1 MNRYLSLACSL
12 VAFFY
17 LSSCESYSEPTEKAH
32 QSDQPIVLTSFY
44 PKEGGARDKILLDGK
59 NFGTDVSKIK
69 VYFNNARASVVS
81 SSGSRIYAIVPRLP
95 GDNPRISVVVDT
107 DSVAYEETYAYHTQ
121 ALVST
126 VTGNGET
133 SFLAGTLS
141 TAQVYGKYLDL
152 DAEGNLF
159 MSWRDGGTF
168 GIARINEQQNIVT
181 PLIEADAANR
191 ILYANGLT
199 VDRATGML
207 TAAHESVKEVTFT
220 FDPREAWYPRQRNIK
235 YSQSDLNSIVD
246 ADRYKNFVTFCP
258 YDGYLYTRYRDGK
271 IAKID
276 PNTFEGHIIHQG
288 PSGSQYGQAINPA
301 KPWLLYITCLLYTS
315 PSPRD

>member
-121 ALVST
+121 AWGQHGSPET
-126 VTGNGET
+126 VKRASLPEHSPPLRYMANILIWMPKAIFSCHGV
-133 SFLAGTLS
+133 
-141 TAQVYGKYLDL
+141 TAVHL
-152 DAEGNLF
+152 
-159 MSWRDGGTF
+159 
-168 GIARINEQQNIVT
+168 
-181 PLIEADAANR
+181 
-191 ILYANGLT
+191 
-199 VDRATGML
+199 
-207 TAAHESVKEVTFT
+207 ES
-220 FDPREAWYPRQRNIK
+220 P
-235 YSQSDLNSIVD
+235 
-246 ADRYKNFVTFCP
+246 
-258 YDGYLYTRYRDGK
+258 G
-271 IAKID
+271 
-276 PNTFEGHIIHQG
+276 
-288 PSGSQYGQAINPA
+288 
-301 KPWLLYITCLLYTS
+301 
-315 PSPRD
+315 

>member
-17 LSSCESYSEPTEKAH
+17 LSSCESYSAPTEKAH

-159 MSWRDGGTF
+159 MSPG
-168 GIARINEQQNIVT
+168 
-181 PLIEADAANR
+181 
-191 ILYANGLT
+191 
-199 VDRATGML
+199 
-207 TAAHESVKEVTFT
+207 
-220 FDPREAWYPRQRNIK
+220 
-235 YSQSDLNSIVD
+235 
-246 ADRYKNFVTFCP
+246 
-258 YDGYLYTRYRDGK
+258 
-271 IAKID
+271 
-276 PNTFEGHIIHQG
+276 
-288 PSGSQYGQAINPA
+288 
-301 KPWLLYITCLLYTS
+301 
-315 PSPRD
+315 

>member
-1 MNRYLSLACSL
+1 MNRYLSLACWL

-17 LSSCESYSEPTEKAH
+17 LSSCESYSDHRRKTHPRRN
-32 QSDQPIVLTSFY
+32 SNRLYLTSFY

-141 TAQVYGKYLDL
+141 TR
-152 DAEGNLF
+152 
-159 MSWRDGGTF
+159 S
-168 GIARINEQQNIVT
+168 GI
-181 PLIEADAANR
+181 
-191 ILYANGLT
+191 
-199 VDRATGML
+199 
-207 TAAHESVKEVTFT
+207 
-220 FDPREAWYPRQRNIK
+220 RQI
-235 YSQSDLNSIVD
+235 S
-246 ADRYKNFVTFCP
+246 
-258 YDGYLYTRYRDGK
+258 
-271 IAKID
+271 
-276 PNTFEGHIIHQG
+276 
-288 PSGSQYGQAINPA
+288 
-301 KPWLLYITCLLYTS
+301 
-315 PSPRD
+315 

>member
-1 MNRYLSLACSL
+1 MNRYLSLVYFL
-12 VAFFY
+12 GAFFY
-17 LSSCESYSEPTEKAH
+17 FSSCESYNESTEKIH
-32 QSDQPIVLTSFY
+32 KSDKPIVLTSFY
-44 PKEGGARDKILLDGK
+44 PKEGGARDKILLDGE
-59 NFGTDVSKIK
+59 NFGNDVSKIK

-95 GDNPRISVVVDT
+95 GDNPRISVVVDA
-107 DSVAYEETYAYHTQ
+107 DSVTYEETYAYHTQ
-121 ALVST
+121 TLVST

-181 PLIEADAANR
+181 PLIEAGSADR

-235 YSQSDLNSIVD
+235 YSQSD
-246 ADRYKNFVTFCP
+246 
-258 YDGYLYTRYRDGK
+258 
-271 IAKID
+271 
-276 PNTFEGHIIHQG
+276 
-288 PSGSQYGQAINPA
+288 
-301 KPWLLYITCLLYTS
+301 
-315 PSPRD
+315 

>member
-141 TAQVYGKYLDL
+141 TAQVYG
-152 DAEGNLF
+152 
-159 MSWRDGGTF
+159 
-168 GIARINEQQNIVT
+168 
-181 PLIEADAANR
+181 
-191 ILYANGLT
+191 
-199 VDRATGML
+199 
-207 TAAHESVKEVTFT
+207 
-220 FDPREAWYPRQRNIK
+220 
-235 YSQSDLNSIVD
+235 
-246 ADRYKNFVTFCP
+246 
-258 YDGYLYTRYRDGK
+258 
-271 IAKID
+271 
-276 PNTFEGHIIHQG
+276 
-288 PSGSQYGQAINPA
+288 
-301 KPWLLYITCLLYTS
+301 
-315 PSPRD
+315 

>member
-1 MNRYLSLACSL
+1 MNRYLSLACWL

-32 QSDQPIVLTSFY
+32 QADQPIVLTSFY

-133 SFLAGTLS
+133 SINPCRIGFRTLFRRQGYLKCFSSVSREAG
-141 TAQVYGKYLDL
+141 
-152 DAEGNLF
+152 
-159 MSWRDGGTF
+159 
-168 GIARINEQQNIVT
+168 NECQFIH
-181 PLIEADAANR
+181 
-191 ILYANGLT
+191 LT
-199 VDRATGML
+199 VSVQVVQLRRNFSASFHYYGRLYFKPGVTSLFGLSFLPGVDGLLGIDGRSL
-207 TAAHESVKEVTFT
+207 TEGLSELEGLPEVDGLPDVDGLPEVDGLWSVSGRGREVFPGRP
-220 FDPREAWYPRQRNIK
+220 DV
-235 YSQSDLNSIVD
+235 L
-246 ADRYKNFVTFCP
+246 
-258 YDGYLYTRYRDGK
+258 GRDVVPGRPEVPGRVGALCGRTEVFGRK
-271 IAKID
+271 RTEPKS
-276 PNTFEGHIIHQG
+276 E
-288 PSGSQYGQAINPA
+288 
-301 KPWLLYITCLLYTS
+301 
-315 PSPRD
+315 RR

>member
-17 LSSCESYSEPTEKAH
+17 LSSCESYSEPTEKKH

-121 ALVST
+121 TLVST
-126 VTGNGET
+126 VSGDRADQCLCMISMVTGNGERA
-133 SFLAGTLS
+133 SLPEHSPPLRCMANILIWMPKAIFSCHGV
-141 TAQVYGKYLDL
+141 TAVHL
-152 DAEGNLF
+152 
-159 MSWRDGGTF
+159 
-168 GIARINEQQNIVT
+168 
-181 PLIEADAANR
+181 
-191 ILYANGLT
+191 
-199 VDRATGML
+199 
-207 TAAHESVKEVTFT
+207 ES
-220 FDPREAWYPRQRNIK
+220 P
-235 YSQSDLNSIVD
+235 
-246 ADRYKNFVTFCP
+246 
-258 YDGYLYTRYRDGK
+258 G
-271 IAKID
+271 
-276 PNTFEGHIIHQG
+276 
-288 PSGSQYGQAINPA
+288 
-301 KPWLLYITCLLYTS
+301 
-315 PSPRD
+315 

>member
-1 MNRYLSLACSL
+1 M
-12 VAFFY
+12 
-17 LSSCESYSEPTEKAH
+17 
-32 QSDQPIVLTSFY
+32 
-44 PKEGGARDKILLDGK
+44 
-59 NFGTDVSKIK
+59 
-69 VYFNNARASVVS
+69 
-81 SSGSRIYAIVPRLP
+81 
-95 GDNPRISVVVDT
+95 VDT

-199 VDRATGML
+199 VTVPP
-207 TAAHESVKEVTFT
+207 E
-220 FDPREAWYPRQRNIK
+220 
-235 YSQSDLNSIVD
+235 
-246 ADRYKNFVTFCP
+246 C
-258 YDGYLYTRYRDGK
+258 
-271 IAKID
+271 
-276 PNTFEGHIIHQG
+276 
-288 PSGSQYGQAINPA
+288 
-301 KPWLLYITCLLYTS
+301 
-315 PSPRD
+315 

>member
-1 MNRYLSLACSL
+1 M
-12 VAFFY
+12 
-17 LSSCESYSEPTEKAH
+17 
-32 QSDQPIVLTSFY
+32 
-44 PKEGGARDKILLDGK
+44 
-59 NFGTDVSKIK
+59 
-69 VYFNNARASVVS
+69 
-81 SSGSRIYAIVPRLP
+81 
-95 GDNPRISVVVDT
+95 VDT

-191 ILYANGLT
+191 ILYANGN
-199 VDRATGML
+199 GGPC
-207 TAAHESVKEVTFT
+207 H
-220 FDPREAWYPRQRNIK
+220 RN
-235 YSQSDLNSIVD
+235 
-246 ADRYKNFVTFCP
+246 ADRRTRVGQRS
-258 YDGYLYTRYRDGK
+258 DVYLRS
-271 IAKID
+271 A
-276 PNTFEGHIIHQG
+276 
-288 PSGSQYGQAINPA
+288 
-301 KPWLLYITCLLYTS
+301 
-315 PSPRD
+315 